1 MNVNEPNQGT
11 SQNQNTATPSGDAA
25 AAAATAA
32 NTAAAANA
40 APAANAAA
48 SAAAPTGAAAVA
60 AAAAADPAAAA
71 AAAAAAPVVPE
82 KYAFTPPEG
91 VTFNTEVLGK
101 FEGLAKELK
110 LPQTQ
115 AQQVVNLGAEL
126 MQRAAAESK
135 ATFDATTAQW
145 EAAAQSD
152 SEFGGAKLDASLAT
166 GKAAIAAFGTPE
178 FKQFLEDTRLGSNPE
193 MVRFMYRVGMAMS
206 TDKFVAGSPGAGTA
220 PKTIA
225 QSMYPSMNP

>member
-1 MNVNEPNQGT
+1 M
-11 SQNQNTATPSGDAA
+11 AA
-25 AAAATAA
+25 S
-32 NTAAAANA
+32 
-40 APAANAAA
+40 AAA

-60 AAAAADPAAAA
+60 AAAAAAANPAAA

-82 KYAFTPPEG
+82 KYEFTPPEG

-135 ATFDATTAQW
+135 ATLEATTAQW
-145 EAAAQSD
+145 EAAAKSD
-152 SEFGGAKLDASLAT
+152 SEYGGAKLEASLAT
-166 GKAAIAAFGTPE
+166 GKAAMTAFGTPE
-178 FKQFLEDTRLGSNPE
+178 FMQFLEDSRLGSNPE

-206 TDKFVAGSPGAGTA
+206 TDKFVAGSPGAGNA